1 MKVQAAV
8 LNLVVRADL
17 IEKLRTKPTLQKET
31 ELAKWLFGKRHW
43 LGQLITS
50 FKAQGRANTKG
61 YTVCLR
67 NSSGAMWLDVRN

>member
-8 LNLVVRADL
+8 LNSVVRADL
-17 IEKLRTKPTLQKET
+17 IEKLRTKQTLQER
-31 ELAKWLFGKRHW
+31 ELASGYLGKRYW